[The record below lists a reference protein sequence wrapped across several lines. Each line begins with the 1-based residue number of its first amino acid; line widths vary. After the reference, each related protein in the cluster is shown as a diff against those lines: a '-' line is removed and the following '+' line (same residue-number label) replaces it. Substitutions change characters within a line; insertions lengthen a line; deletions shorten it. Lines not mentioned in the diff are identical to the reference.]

1 MLHVELYVHA
11 YIGRKEK
18 ELNRVDEAPF
28 FFAPPVIITGALS
41 LLPRR
46 GLQWSI
52 SFVRRPVA
60 WSTCKVGG
68 YLKAI
73 AWLTQRASKGSA
85 RVKEEEKDER
95 SKTEN
100 KGNGQPPSRCTGG
113 WLASR
118 NCFSTWI
125 CKARVNNLRF
135 SLFSSSCFEERK
147 IERIKEITICAK

>member
-1 MLHVELYVHA
+1 MLYIELHVHA

-46 GLQWSI
+46 GPQWSI

-73 AWLTQRASKGSA
+73 ARLLNEQA
-85 RVKEEEKDER
+85 KEVQE
-95 SKTEN
+95 
-100 KGNGQPPSRCTGG
+100 
-113 WLASR
+113 
-118 NCFSTWI
+118 
-125 CKARVNNLRF
+125 
-135 SLFSSSCFEERK
+135 
-147 IERIKEITICAK
+147 